1 MRYCSCT
8 DTDTDAEVTQRD
20 LEAVAEQ
27 AAQEL
32 VKKSGSSSGFW
43 PFKEERQLVSQPAP
57 PLARLLSCLVASV
70 QTLPARW
77 ACISVGSISP
87 PCS

>member
-1 MRYCSCT
+1 MYCSCT
-8 DTDTDAEVTQRD
+8 AAEVTQRD

-43 PFKEERQLVSQPAP
+43 PFKEERQLVSLP
-57 PLARLLSCLVASV
+57 R
-70 QTLPARW
+70 LPA
-77 ACISVGSISP
+77 
-87 PCS
+87 